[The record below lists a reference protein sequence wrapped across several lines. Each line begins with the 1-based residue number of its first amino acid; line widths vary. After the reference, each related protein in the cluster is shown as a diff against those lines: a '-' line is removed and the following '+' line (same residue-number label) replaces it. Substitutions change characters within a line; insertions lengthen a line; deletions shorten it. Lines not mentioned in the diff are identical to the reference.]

1 MNDMKKVVLTESD
14 LKKLVYE
21 TAKKVI
27 SQINEVRRPYPTDD
41 YGYYR
46 SPRWNDETLDFME
59 YDTDAEAE
67 GIQEMIEKVRK
78 ELTFS
83 YTIKKAK
90 RMSSLGYS
98 VQSNERF
105 FREDAGNYYY
115 DALAYYLEPKS
126 RETKVPTYTLVLQY
140 QEMSPEEQAADVAK
154 YVEVAVKAR
163 YGETYERYKKEFE
176 HQSGIRNRIEGDVE
190 SFLGGHE
197 GVTPETVQSMRYVD
211 LIKLDREMKQIGGNP
226 AKGHDGASS
235 NLYYEWGLEDYLKRG
250 KLKDLMVAVADEIQK
265 RRASV
270 KFYNIGYLNQF
281 DPHYKQNPEKVAEW
295 EELKALLKK
304 YDEIN
309 GGSYDDHRGDNA
321 YWGEIIDEN
330 GELVAR
336 YNYKVDSSG

>member
-1 MNDMKKVVLTESD
+1 MNNMKKVVLTESD

-27 SQINEVRRPYPTDD
+27 SQLNEVRRPYPTDN

-46 SPRWNDETLDFME
+46 SPRWDDETLDFME

-90 RMSSLGYS
+90 RMAGLGYS
-98 VQSNERF
+98 RQSNERF
-105 FREDAGNYYY
+105 FREDAGNYYSN
-115 DALAYYLEPKS
+115 ALRYYLEPKS
-126 RETKVPTYTLVLQY
+126 SDTQEPTYMLALQY

-154 YVEVAVKAR
+154 YVEAAVKAR
-163 YGETYERYKKEFE
+163 YGETYERYKKDYEQ
-176 HQSGIRNRIEGDVE
+176 QSGIRNRIDSDVE
-190 SFLGGHE
+190 AFLGGHE
-197 GVTPETVQSMRYVD
+197 GITPETVQSMRYVD
-211 LIKLDREMKQIGGNP
+211 LIKLDRELKQIGGNP
-226 AKGHDGASS
+226 AKGRDAASS
-235 NLYYEWGLEDYLKRG
+235 NLYYEWGLEKYLKRG
-250 KLKDLMVAVADEIQK
+250 QLKDLMEAVDDEIRK

-281 DPHYKQNPEKVAEW
+281 EPRYNPRPEKVAEW

-304 YDEIN
+304 YNEVN
-309 GGSYDDHRGDNA
+309 GGSSDDHRGDNA